1 MKMTHV
7 LSVFFAILASVLSA
21 LPALAL
27 DFRGREIIAP
37 PEVLSLYPE
46 SVAKARDATR
56 PGPVAGIQILIAA
69 DLAGAAGGDPVT
81 AQEAFRIT
89 QEPNGAITVALASPR
104 AAPLALATIE
114 RTALEGVLYAR
125 TGQIERPAMRTRGA
139 HVMVRRLDEQQL
151 VRVIDV
157 VRRSRFNLLV
167 LNVGEGVK
175 WDTLPQRAYLPKAI
189 DKAALN
195 RVLRYASGS
204 GLELVLSAKLLSHQ
218 EKLLKNTR
226 PELLYNSTTMNP
238 GNPAT
243 MAFQKA
249 LMDEIVASTGVRR
262 FNIAHD
268 EVTGVRKKAK
278 AGEAVLPAHLFYQ
291 NIRELAAHNSAR
303 GVETWMWADMLL
315 IPEMFPEMRQGH
327 LHARGEYRTAAMVES
342 LPPNIV
348 MMSWHYRD
356 EAINYPALS
365 YLADKGHRVLGATWR
380 FEPAL
385 RNMTNYV
392 LRGDPRIEGMI
403 ATSWYNAHQR
413 FDTVASI
420 FRSSGDTYWDGGF
433 TGWRTD
439 PAARP
444 TKFGKDPRVKG
455 KDRR

>member
-1 MKMTHV
+1 MIVTHV
-7 LSVFFAILASVLSA
+7 LSAVLAFFVSVLSA
-21 LPALAL
+21 YPALSV
-27 DFRGREIIAP
+27 DFRGRDIIAP
-37 PEVLSLYPE
+37 PEVQARYPA
-46 SVAKARDATR
+46 SVAKARDAVR
-56 PGPVAGIQILIAA
+56 PGGLAGIRLTIAP
-69 DLAGAAGGDPVT
+69 DLAGAAGGNPAT

-89 QEPNGAITVALASPR
+89 EDPGGAINVSLASVS
-104 AAPLALATIE
+104 AAPMALATIE
-114 RTALEGVLYAR
+114 RTALEGLFYGRA
-125 TGQIERPAMRTRGA
+125 GQIERPAMRTRAA
-139 HVMVRRLDEQQL
+139 HVMVRRLNERQL
-151 VRVIDV
+151 VRVVDV
-157 VRRSRFNLLV
+157 VRRSRFNHLI

-175 WDTLPQRAYLPKAI
+175 WDTLPRRAYMRGAI
-189 DKAALN
+189 DKDALN
-195 RVLRYASGS
+195 RVLQHARGS

-218 EKLLKNTR
+218 EKLLKDTR

-238 GNPAT
+238 ANPAT

-268 EVTGVRKKAK
+268 EITGVRKRTKP
-278 AGEAVLPAHLFYQ
+278 GENVLPASLFYQ
-291 NIRELAAHNSAR
+291 NIRELAAHNTAR

-327 LHARGEYRTAAMVES
+327 LHARGEYRDAALVET
-342 LPPNIV
+342 LPSNIV

-356 EAINYPALS
+356 EAINFPALS

-403 ATSWYNAHQR
+403 ATSWYNSHKR

-420 FRSSGDTYWDGGF
+420 FRSAGDAYWDGGF

-444 TKFGKDPRVKG
+444 TQFGKDPRVKG
-455 KDRR
+455 KDPR